1 MSSEILLAAFSFACL
16 LDFLKNLCYNFL
28 IEKGS
33 AKVEM
38 KIIGV
43 DASSKSFGYSIFED
57 KQLVSYGC
65 LTASSTDLIKR
76 INKILKEF
84 EDVLSSN
91 KDTKKIIMEEV
102 IPIVGKNNKTY
113 KALMWLQGAVAIMVH
128 DKFPNIKIEY
138 IYPSSWRSNCSIKT
152 GKSITREQ
160 LKKADIDF
168 VKKKY
173 GIDVNDDIADAIG
186 IAHSSIYDFDINFE

>member
-1 MSSEILLAAFSFACL
+1 
-16 LDFLKNLCYNFL
+16 
-28 IEKGS
+28 
-33 AKVEM
+33 M

-84 EDVLSSN
+84 EDVLNLN
-91 KDTKKIIMEEV
+91 KDTQKIIMEEV
-102 IPIVGKNNKTY
+102 IPVAGKNNKTY

-138 IYPSSWRSNCSIKT
+138 IYPNSWRSNCSIKT
-152 GKSITREQ
+152 GKNITREQ
-160 LKKADIDF
+160 LKQADIDF

>member
-1 MSSEILLAAFSFACL
+1 MSSEILLTAFSFAYP

-33 AKVEM
+33 AKVKM

-102 IPIVGKNNKTY
+102 IPVAGKNNKTY

-128 DKFPNIKIEY
+128 DKFPNIRIEY

-160 LKKADIDF
+160 LKRADIDF

>member
-1 MSSEILLAAFSFACL
+1 
-16 LDFLKNLCYNFL
+16 
-28 IEKGS
+28 
-33 AKVEM
+33 M

-43 DASSKSFGYSIFED
+43 DASSKSFGYSVFED

-91 KDTKKIIMEEV
+91 KDTQKIIMEEV
-102 IPIVGKNNKTY
+102 IPTTSKNNKTY

-138 IYPSSWRSNCSIKT
+138 IYPNSWRSNCSIKT
-152 GKSITREQ
+152 GKNITREQ
-160 LKKADIDF
+160 LKQADIDF

>member
-1 MSSEILLAAFSFACL
+1 
-16 LDFLKNLCYNFL
+16 
-28 IEKGS
+28 
-33 AKVEM
+33 M

-43 DASSKSFGYSIFED
+43 DASSKSFGYSVFED
-57 KQLVSYGC
+57 RQLVSYGC

-76 INKILKEF
+76 INKIIKEF

-91 KDTKKIIMEEV
+91 KDTQKIIMEEV
-102 IPIVGKNNKTY
+102 IPTIGKNNKTY

-152 GKSITREQ
+152 GKGITREQ
-160 LKKADIDF
+160 LKQADINF

-186 IAHSSIYDFDINFE
+186 IAHAAVYDYDINFE